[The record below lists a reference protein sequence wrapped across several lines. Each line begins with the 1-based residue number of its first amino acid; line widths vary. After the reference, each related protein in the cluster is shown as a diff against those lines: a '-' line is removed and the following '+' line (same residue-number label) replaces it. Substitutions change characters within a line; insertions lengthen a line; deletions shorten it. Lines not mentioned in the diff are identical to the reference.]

1 MQKGRIIFHIDMN
14 AFFASCEI
22 KRRPELKNK
31 AVVVARNDEQ
41 RRAII
46 LSPNYIARD
55 KGIKTT
61 MSVKEAMKIDPYI
74 VVVEPDHAYY
84 SEISKTFMKFL
95 YLITDQ
101 VEQGSIDEAYLDV
114 TETVKKVENP
124 LMLAQ
129 YIQTTLY
136 EKFDL
141 PCSIGIGPNK
151 FLAKMASNYKKPLGI
166 TIFRKRE
173 IEKTIWPMDVGKMYG
188 VGPKTK
194 AKLNSIGVKTIKD
207 LATYPDYNRLKTVL
221 GNISASTLYNW
232 AWGNDDSKVDPN
244 RYEDVQSISNSN
256 TFMYD
261 VYDVRELKQM
271 LKVLVNTV
279 SDRLEKEK
287 MQAYTV
293 SLQIKYGNFTSISRN
308 KTVSIP
314 VTETGEIYEI
324 VEELF
329 IENYDETKAVRL
341 LGVGLAKLAPR
352 IEKEIKQISFLDN
365 LEEIES
371 ETQIDNLVK
380 DVEEKFGKGIIKK
393 GYYRKDNVRKDWNL

>member
-61 MSVKEAMKIDPYI
+61 MSVKETMKIDPYI

-84 SEISKTFMKFL
+84 EEISRIFMKFL

-101 VEQGSIDEAYLDV
+101 IEQGSIDEAYLDV
-114 TETVKKVENP
+114 TETSKKVEDP
-124 LMLAQ
+124 IMLAK
-129 YIQTTLY
+129 YIQTTLN

-173 IEKTIWPMDVGKMYG
+173 IDKTIWPLDIGKMYG

-194 AKLNSIGVKTIKD
+194 AKLNSIGINTIKD
-207 LATYPDYNRLKTVL
+207 LAKYPDYNRLKTVL
-221 GNISASTLYNW
+221 GPSSADTLYNW

-244 RYEDVQSISNSN
+244 RYEEVQSISNSN

-261 VYDVRELKQM
+261 VFDIRELKQM

-279 SDRLEKEK
+279 SSRLDKEK
-287 MQAYTV
+287 KQAQTV

-308 KTVSIP
+308 KTMMIP
-314 VTETGEIYEI
+314 VTESEEIYEI
-324 VEELF
+324 IEELF
-329 IENYDETKAVRL
+329 IENYDERQAVRL
-341 LGVGLAKLAPR
+341 LGVGLMKLTPR
-352 IEKEIKQISFLDN
+352 VEKEIKQISFLDD
-365 LEEIES
+365 LDEIES
-371 ETQIDNLVK
+371 ETQIDNLLK

-393 GYYRKDNVRKDWNL
+393 GYYKKDNVRKD

>member
-114 TETVKKVENP
+114 TETKVENP

-129 YIQTTLY
+129 YIQTTLA

-166 TIFRKRE
+166 TIFRKRKSKKQFGQWMLE
-173 IEKTIWPMDVGKMYG
+173 RCMALDQ
-188 VGPKTK
+188 TK

-221 GNISASTLYNW
+221 GNAASTLYNW

-244 RYEDVQSISNSN
+244 RYEDVQ
-256 TFMYD
+256 
-261 VYDVRELKQM
+261 
-271 LKVLVNTV
+271 
-279 SDRLEKEK
+279 
-287 MQAYTV
+287 
-293 SLQIKYGNFTSISRN
+293 
-308 KTVSIP
+308 
-314 VTETGEIYEI
+314 
-324 VEELF
+324 
-329 IENYDETKAVRL
+329 
-341 LGVGLAKLAPR
+341 
-352 IEKEIKQISFLDN
+352 
-365 LEEIES
+365 
-371 ETQIDNLVK
+371 
-380 DVEEKFGKGIIKK
+380 
-393 GYYRKDNVRKDWNL
+393 